1 MLEINTVTN
10 AIYLTKGDSGI
21 INITLTG
28 DSLGDYND
36 MKFYV
41 RNAQNQDSVMF
52 TLGMND
58 GDTEK
63 GIITGSGN
71 SYSIRIYPAATLD
84 MKRKKYVYDIKLISG
99 NETTTG
105 DVITFVG
112 GGTVKTEFW
121 VT

>member
-1 MLEINTVTN
+1 
-10 AIYLTKGDSGI
+10 
-21 INITLTG
+21 
-28 DSLGDYND
+28 
-36 MKFYV
+36 
-41 RNAQNQDSVMF
+41 
-52 TLGMND
+52 
-58 GDTEK
+58 
-63 GIITGSGN
+63 
-71 SYSIRIYPAATLD
+71 